1 MFLCIVA
8 LLHTSSGTLTE
19 RKNVTKNG
27 LAMANFEMEI
37 FNECCRYTYLLI
49 KTRKLT
55 KIEQRCY
62 NNHELGCCIES
73 GFACS

>member
-1 MFLCIVA
+1 
-8 LLHTSSGTLTE
+8 
-19 RKNVTKNG
+19 
-27 LAMANFEMEI
+27 MANFEMEI

-62 NNHELGCCIES
+62 NNHELGCCIKS